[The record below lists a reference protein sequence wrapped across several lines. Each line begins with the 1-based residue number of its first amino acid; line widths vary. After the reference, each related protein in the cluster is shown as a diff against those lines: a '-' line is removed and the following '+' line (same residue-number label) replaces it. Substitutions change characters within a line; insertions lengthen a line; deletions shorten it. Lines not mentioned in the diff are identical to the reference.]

1 MNKRIYLIII
11 YIITALCIIA
21 GILGNIFNA
30 APFNRLTASSSG
42 NNCDFYEE
50 LKAFS
55 NITIDGTVAHINIV
69 KDDTYSFKYEG
80 GERFKATAVV
90 NGSTLNVTQS
100 TEHFLGNLKIEFS
113 KIKLENPQIAYKRE
127 LNLYY
132 MLVILKI
139 DSIDIDYLTTSLNM
153 GNFKATKSN
162 IEKINA
168 EINMGNCKFD
178 NCTYKS
184 AIINVDMGNLT
195 IRMPE
200 NKDCGYDLSVDMGN
214 ITLYNNKCSNTYTNN
229 LNSSTLLKATVN
241 MGNISINN

>member
-100 TEHFLGNLKIEFS
+100 TEHFLGN
-113 KIKLENPQIAYKRE
+113 IKNADCTITIGIPENASISD
-127 LNLYY
+127 LHLSSN
-132 MLVILKI
+132 VGNVKI
-139 DSIDIDYLTTSLNM
+139 DSIDIDYLTTSL
-153 GNFKATKSN
+153 
-162 IEKINA
+162 
-168 EINMGNCKFD
+168 NMGNCKFD

>member
-100 TEHFLGNLKIEFS
+100 TEHFLGN
-113 KIKLENPQIAYKRE
+113 IKNADCTITIGIPENASISD
-127 LNLYY
+127 LHLSSN
-132 MLVILKI
+132 VGNVKI
-139 DSIDIDYLTTSLNM
+139 DSIDIGYLTASLNM
-153 GNFKATKSN
+153 GNFKASNSN

-168 EINMGNCKFD
+168 EIN
-178 NCTYKS
+178 
-184 AIINVDMGNLT
+184 MGNLT

-229 LNSSTLLKATVN
+229 LSSSTLLKATVN

>member
-100 TEHFLGNLKIEFS
+100 TEHFLGN
-113 KIKLENPQIAYKRE
+113 IKNADCTITIGIPENASISD
-127 LNLYY
+127 LHLSSN
-132 MLVILKI
+132 VGNVKI
-139 DSIDIDYLTTSLNM
+139 DSIDIGYLTASL
-153 GNFKATKSN
+153 
-162 IEKINA
+162 
-168 EINMGNCKFD
+168 NMGNCKFD

>member
-100 TEHFLGNLKIEFS
+100 TEHFLGN
-113 KIKLENPQIAYKRE
+113 IKNADCTITIGIPENASISD
-127 LNLYY
+127 LHLSSN
-132 MLVILKI
+132 VGNVKI
-139 DSIDIDYLTTSLNM
+139 DSIDIGYLTASL
-153 GNFKATKSN
+153 
-162 IEKINA
+162 
-168 EINMGNCKFD
+168 NMGNCKFD

-229 LNSSTLLKATVN
+229 LSSSTLLKATVN

>member
-100 TEHFLGNLKIEFS
+100 TEHFLGN
-113 KIKLENPQIAYKRE
+113 IKNADCTITIGIPENASISD
-127 LNLYY
+127 LHLSSN
-132 MLVILKI
+132 VGNVKI
-139 DSIDIDYLTTSLNM
+139 DSIDIGYLTASLNM
-153 GNFKATKSN
+153 GNFKASNSN
-162 IEKINA
+162 I
-168 EINMGNCKFD
+168 D

-229 LNSSTLLKATVN
+229 LSSSTLLKATVN

>member
-11 YIITALCIIA
+11 YITTAFCIIA

-30 APFNRLTASSSG
+30 APFNLITTSSSG
-42 NNCDFYEE
+42 SRCDFYEE

-55 NITIDGTVAHINIV
+55 NITIDGTVADINIV

-100 TEHFLGNLKIEFS
+100 TEHFLGN
-113 KIKLENPQIAYKRE
+113 IKNADCTITIGIPEN
-127 LNLYY
+127 
-132 MLVILKI
+132 V
-139 DSIDIDYLTTSLNM
+139 SISDLHLSSNV
-153 GNFKATKSN
+153 GNV
-162 IEKINA
+162 NA

-229 LNSSTLLKATVN
+229 LSSSTLLKATVN

>member
-11 YIITALCIIA
+11 YIISALCIIA

-100 TEHFLGNLKIEFS
+100 TEHFLGN
-113 KIKLENPQIAYKRE
+113 IKNADCTITIGIPENVSISD
-127 LNLYY
+127 LHLSSN
-132 MLVILKI
+132 VGNVKI
-139 DSIDIDYLTTSLNM
+139 DSIDIGYLTASL
-153 GNFKATKSN
+153 
-162 IEKINA
+162 
-168 EINMGNCKFD
+168 NMGNCKFD

-229 LNSSTLLKATVN
+229 LSSSTLLKATVN

>member
-11 YIITALCIIA
+11 YITTAFCIIA

-30 APFNRLTASSSG
+30 APFNLITTFSSG
-42 NNCDFYEE
+42 SRCDFYEE

-55 NITIDGTVAHINIV
+55 NITIDGTVADINIV

-100 TEHFLGNLKIEFS
+100 TEHFLGN
-113 KIKLENPQIAYKRE
+113 IKNADCTITIGIPENVSISD
-127 LNLYY
+127 LHLSSN
-132 MLVILKI
+132 VGNVKI
-139 DSIDIDYLTTSLNM
+139 DSIDIDYLTTSL
-153 GNFKATKSN
+153 
-162 IEKINA
+162 
-168 EINMGNCKFD
+168 NMGNCKFD

-229 LNSSTLLKATVN
+229 LSSSTLLKATVN

>member
-100 TEHFLGNLKIEFS
+100 TEHFLGN
-113 KIKLENPQIAYKRE
+113 IKNADCTITIGIPEN
-127 LNLYY
+127 
-132 MLVILKI
+132 VKI
-139 DSIDIDYLTTSLNM
+139 DSIDIGYLTASLNM
-153 GNFKATKSN
+153 GNFKASNSN

-229 LNSSTLLKATVN
+229 LSSSTLLKATVN

>member
-100 TEHFLGNLKIEFS
+100 TEHFLGN
-113 KIKLENPQIAYKRE
+113 IKNADCTITIGIPENASISD
-127 LNLYY
+127 LHLSSN
-132 MLVILKI
+132 VGNVKI
-139 DSIDIDYLTTSLNM
+139 DSIDIGYLTASLNM
-153 GNFKATKSN
+153 GNFKASN
-162 IEKINA
+162 RLTQRLIWVTA
-168 EINMGNCKFD
+168 
-178 NCTYKS
+178 
-184 AIINVDMGNLT
+184 NL
-195 IRMPE
+195 
-200 NKDCGYDLSVDMGN
+200 
-214 ITLYNNKCSNTYTNN
+214 ITAHISQQ
-229 LNSSTLLKATVN
+229 LL
-241 MGNISINN
+241 M

>member
-69 KDDTYSFKYEG
+69 KDDTYSFKYEV

-100 TEHFLGNLKIEFS
+100 TEHFLGN
-113 KIKLENPQIAYKRE
+113 IKNADCTITIGIPENASISD
-127 LNLYY
+127 LHLSSN
-132 MLVILKI
+132 VGNVKI
-139 DSIDIDYLTTSLNM
+139 DSIDIGYLTASL
-153 GNFKATKSN
+153 
-162 IEKINA
+162 
-168 EINMGNCKFD
+168 NMGNCKFD

-229 LNSSTLLKATVN
+229 LSSSTLLKATVN

>member
-90 NGSTLNVTQS
+90 NGSTLNVT
-100 TEHFLGNLKIEFS
+100 K
-113 KIKLENPQIAYKRE
+113 YKE
-127 LNLYY
+127 IL
-132 MLVILKI
+132 LV
-139 DSIDIDYLTTSLNM
+139 
-153 GNFKATKSN
+153 NFKIAFFKK
-162 IEKINA
+162 KIG
-168 EINMGNCKFD
+168 I
-178 NCTYKS
+178 
-184 AIINVDMGNLT
+184 
-195 IRMPE
+195 P
-200 NKDCGYDLSVDMGN
+200 
-214 ITLYNNKCSNTYTNN
+214 
-229 LNSSTLLKATVN
+229 
-241 MGNISINN
+241 